1 MDRVDLTNEENM
13 RSGEDR
19 LALGSLNDKEL
30 HFAVEMAHL
39 LRGFQKEGGD
49 ITVNNIAVGT
59 IAVGTGTWGIAAVI
73 PKYLS
78 LRLPKE
84 SFPPFNEESQVEPKA
99 GLRPNITV
107 NIINNN
113 KFEKPVGAVIMNGS
127 TADIKD
133 IIEIKKEKE

>member
-1 MDRVDLTNEENM
+1 MDRVNLTNEENM

-49 ITVNNIAVGT
+49 ITINNFAVNTNKFT
-59 IAVGTGTWGIAAVI
+59 IAVGTGTWGIAAVV

-78 LRLPKE
+78 L
-84 SFPPFNEESQVEPKA
+84 
-99 GLRPNITV
+99 
-107 NIINNN
+107 
-113 KFEKPVGAVIMNGS
+113 
-127 TADIKD
+127 
-133 IIEIKKEKE
+133 

>member
-49 ITVNNIAVGT
+49 IT
-59 IAVGTGTWGIAAVI
+59 
-73 PKYLS
+73 
-78 LRLPKE
+78 
-84 SFPPFNEESQVEPKA
+84 
-99 GLRPNITV
+99 
-107 NIINNN
+107 INNY
-113 KFEKPVGAVIMNGS
+113 FV
-127 TADIKD
+127 TADKL
-133 IIEIKKEKE
+133 IIVMEQNTNPKTTEAL